1 VTRAAVRAATLFA
14 LAATVAATSPAHL
27 SAAQELGV
35 QFGQPPQEQRQPP
48 PDTIEL
54 VDRVVAVV
62 GDTALLLSELK
73 ENILQLQAQGAE
85 VPPEGSPGRDTLMH
99 EILISLIDQA
109 VLLNRAV
116 AAGVTVDAEAIDRE
130 TDRRFRE
137 VRNSFPSAAEF
148 QQTVVSAGLNLF
160 QYRETLRNQVRS
172 QFLIETFLR
181 ENRDRLPPVAVTDDE
196 VAEYFAQN
204 ATGQTRPASIW
215 FEQLVIKPSPSE
227 AAADSAIAIANQAI
241 KEIRSGTDFEIVAR
255 RYSDDPGSR
264 DDGGELGWLRRGD
277 LVSRFAAAAWAATP
291 GQMIGPVETEF
302 GYHVILVDRVRGA
315 ERSIRHV
322 LVRPEVTDLD
332 VELARELTAT
342 LADSVRAGAEV
353 TLLAEKYGTTEELIR
368 HDQVPLA
375 EIGERFQPA
384 YQTALA
390 ENALAVVQ
398 AGGIIGPFEA
408 QSLRGDGPIFVT
420 IKVIKYLPEGEYELA
435 DVRDQIR
442 AGLMQQKQMDRFL
455 EMMKNEV
462 YVRVLF

>member
-1 VTRAAVRAATLFA
+1 MIRIGLRVSGVLALLGLVTAAGPTQLR
-14 LAATVAATSPAHL
+14 
-27 SAAQELGV
+27 AAQELGV
-35 QFGQPPQEQRQPP
+35 QFGQAQAERQPP
-48 PDTIEL
+48 ADTIEL
-54 VDRVVAVV
+54 IDRVVAVV

-73 ENILQLQAQGAE
+73 ENILQLQARGIE
-85 VPPEGSPGRDTLMH
+85 LPPEGSPGRDSLMH
-99 EILISLIDQA
+99 ELLFSLVDQA

-116 AAGVTVDAEAIDRE
+116 AAGVTVDAELIDRE

-160 QYRETLRNQVRS
+160 QYRETLRNQVRA

-181 ENRDRLPPVAVTDDE
+181 NNRDRLPPVSVSEEE
-196 VAEYFAQN
+196 VVAYFEAN
-204 ATGQTRPASIW
+204 ATGQDRPASLW

-227 AAADSAIAIANQAI
+227 AAADSAIAISNQAI

-255 RYSDDPGSR
+255 RYSQDPGSR

-277 LVSRFAAAAWAATP
+277 LVSRFAAAAWAAKP
-291 GQMIGPVETEF
+291 GQVIGPVETEF

-332 VELARELTAT
+332 VELARELAGT
-342 LADSVRAGAEV
+342 LADSVRAGGEI
-353 TLLAEKYGTTEELIR
+353 TLLAEHYGTTEELIR
-368 HDQVPLA
+368 HDNVPLA
-375 EIGERFQPA
+375 EIGDRFQSA
-384 YQTALA
+384 YEEALA
-390 ENALAVVQ
+390 ANALAVVQ
-398 AGGIIGPFEA
+398 AGGIIGPFEGE
-408 QSLRGDGPIFVT
+408 SLRGDGPIFVI
-420 IKVIKYLPEGEYELA
+420 IKVIKYLPEGPLELA

-442 AGLMQQKQMDRFL
+442 GGLMQEKQMDRFL

-462 YVRVLF
+462 YIRVLY

>member
-1 VTRAAVRAATLFA
+1 MIRLVLRTTTLLALLVLLASAGPTHLRAT
-14 LAATVAATSPAHL
+14 
-27 SAAQELGV
+27 QELGV

-48 PDTIEL
+48 ADTIEL

-99 EILISLIDQA
+99 EILASLIDQA

-116 AAGVTVDAEAIDRE
+116 AAGVTVDAELIDRE
-130 TDRRFRE
+130 ADRRFRE

-181 ENRDRLPPVAVTDDE
+181 DNRERLPPVAVTDEE
-196 VAEYFAQN
+196 VEAYFASN

-277 LVSRFAAAAWAATP
+277 LVSRFAAAAWVAKP
-291 GQMIGPVETEF
+291 GQVVGPVETEF

-322 LVRPEVTDLD
+322 LVRPEVTDID
-332 VELARELTAT
+332 VELARELAAT
-342 LADSVRAGAEV
+342 LADSIRAGGEI
-353 TLLAEKYGTTEELIR
+353 TLLAERFGTTEELIR
-368 HDQVPLA
+368 HDNVPLA

-384 YQTALA
+384 YESALA
-390 ENALAVVQ
+390 ANALAVVQ

-408 QSLRGDGPIFVT
+408 QSLRGDGPIFVI
-420 IKVIKYLPEGEYELA
+420 IKVIKYLPEGPYEL
-435 DVRDQIR
+435 DDIRDQIR
-442 AGLMQQKQMDRFL
+442 GGLMQQKQMDRFL

-462 YVRVLF
+462 YVRVLY